1 MVAVLSETRT
11 LSIFDPIATP
21 PSLKRLPTM
30 RHTPPP
36 TYATPWTR
44 RFPMFPGATPRRRA
58 GSSLSTPRMSD
69 YGAATPRSAMERP
82 STTSILDPLQM
93 DVPRTSSP
101 SRPQT
106 SRSEWGAPAPLD
118 MGSSA
123 CQQLP
128 VPFSITARLNN
139 GAIEHRSAE
148 SSTSALTPDS
158 LSPPSRFVQPS
169 PYPLGSHSVVAIHVW
184 ESVQFKA
191 SFTARLHDDCSHHQ
205 SQCIEASDHSL
216 KVASSPQIDRAWA
229 IHRRTAAFVR

>member
-1 MVAVLSETRT
+1 
-11 LSIFDPIATP
+11 
-21 PSLKRLPTM
+21 M

-69 YGAATPRSAMERP
+69 YGAATPRSSTMERP

-93 DVPRTSSP
+93 DAPRTSSP

-123 CQQLP
+123 CPQLP
-128 VPFSITARLNN
+128 APFSITARLNN
-139 GAIEHRSAE
+139 GAIEHRSAD
-148 SSTSALTPDS
+148 SVHPWYIRTHSLLPHDLCTLS
-158 LSPPSRFVQPS
+158 LSPRFAQCRCHPC
-169 PYPLGSHSVVAIHVW
+169 LGISSIQSGLHR
-184 ESVQFKA
+184 KA
-191 SFTARLHDDCSHHQ
+191 T
-205 SQCIEASDHSL
+205 
-216 KVASSPQIDRAWA
+216 
-229 IHRRTAAFVR
+229 